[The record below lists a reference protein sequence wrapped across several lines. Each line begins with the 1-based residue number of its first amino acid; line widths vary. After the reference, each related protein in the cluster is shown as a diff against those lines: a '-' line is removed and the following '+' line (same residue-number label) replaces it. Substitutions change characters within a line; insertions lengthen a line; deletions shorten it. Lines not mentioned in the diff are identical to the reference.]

1 MIGENE
7 LIGNSTSLRSGMSQ
21 KSQTVLIVDD
31 SIPQHKLIT
40 VLMAEES
47 INCESAYNG
56 EAGLALAE
64 KLQPD
69 LIILDVDMPDL
80 NGFDVCRLLKVNPAT
95 KDIPII
101 FLTASASM
109 DEKICGLSLEAVD
122 YITKPF
128 DPWELTARVRMALRT
143 KRLLDMVPKHAPAPR
158 NPGASASD
166 GQLNARLS
174 MEQLTLARSENPWSR
189 GAPASQYPSPVDAK
203 NGASLPRL

>member
-1 MIGENE
+1 
-7 LIGNSTSLRSGMSQ
+7 MSQ
-21 KSQTVLIVDD
+21 MSQTVLIVDD

-40 VLMAEES
+40 MLMAEES

-56 EAGLALAE
+56 EAGLTLAE
-64 KLQPD
+64 SLKPD
-69 LIILDVDMPDL
+69 LVLLDVDMPDM

-128 DPWELTARVRMALRT
+128 DPWELTARIRMALRT
-143 KRLLDMVPKHAPAPR
+143 KRLLDMVPKSAPR
-158 NPGASASD
+158 ARNPESSSNE

-174 MEQLTLARSENPWSR
+174 MEQLTLARSENPWNR
-189 GAPASQYPSPVDAK
+189 AAPASQYPSPADAK